1 MNSRAT
7 QLECR
12 VIDSPMTS
20 SGPRQ
25 FTMAVDREGSPVNDA
40 FLAQFGLRQHHVRA
54 LSERF
59 VPPVA
64 LYPSVR
70 SDVVVTGYTVV
81 PSKGR

>member
-7 QLECR
+7 EPECR
-12 VIDSPMTS
+12 VIDSPMTF
-20 SGPRQ
+20 SGSRQ
-25 FTMAVDREGSPVNDA
+25 FTMAVAREGSPVNDA

-64 LYPSVR
+64 LYPSIR
-70 SDVVVTGYTVV
+70 SDVAVKGYAAA
-81 PSKGR
+81 PSKDR